1 MRTFADSPRN
11 VQEQQWNFGKH
22 YIGERFD
29 DFGQRSTGTLST
41 GGAPT
46 AALAS
51 APDIS
56 AAGGA
61 TETIKVTYSDPDG
74 IATNSFGSGDLRIT
88 GPNGYSSAA
97 SLIGV
102 DSSSNGTPRTATYSI
117 SAPGGSWDSLDNG
130 TYTITLNTNG
140 VKDTTGVY
148 AAGRTLGTFNVK
160 IGAAIVASDLP
171 PTVLW
176 STFDPS
182 TQVVTVK
189 FSEDVGASLNV
200 SDLRMKNEQTMALIP
215 YDQMKMT
222 YDKSTFTATWTFTQT
237 ILPANYKI
245 ILRSD
250 GVKDANNNHLAGNGA
265 EAGPADY
272 FIYVTA
278 TELQQAQS
286 L

>member
-1 MRTFADSPRN
+1 
-11 VQEQQWNFGKH
+11 
-22 YIGERFD
+22 
-29 DFGQRSTGTLST
+29 
-41 GGAPT
+41 
-46 AALAS
+46 
-51 APDIS
+51 
-56 AAGGA
+56 
-61 TETIKVTYSDPDG
+61 DG
-74 IATNSFGSGDLRIT
+74 IATSSFGSGDLKIT

-97 SLIGV
+97 SVIGM
-102 DSSSNGTPRTATYSI
+102 DSSSDGTPRTAFYSI
-117 SAPGGSWDSLDNG
+117 PAPGGSWDSSDNG
-130 TYTITLNTNG
+130 AYTIALNDNG

-148 AAGRTLGTFNVK
+148 AAGKTLGTFNVK
-160 IGAAIVASDLP
+160 IGAAVVASDLP

-176 STFDPS
+176 SNFDPS

-189 FSEDVGASLNV
+189 F

-237 ILPANYKI
+237 IPPANYKI
-245 ILRSD
+245 ILSSD

-265 EAGPADY
+265 EAGKADY

-278 TELQQAQS
+278 AELKDAQV